1 MKNKST
7 DIESFARYAKQV
19 NQYKKNTGAYQQKVE
34 YIKSLF
40 EVGGETS
47 LCVPICVVINI

>member
-47 LCVPICVVINI
+47 LCSNMCCD